1 MNFIKRVL
9 KRENLVTSYI
19 LPVLLILC
27 MFAVV
32 FFIGIHQV
40 SESEER
46 IHEEALLNLNLNV
59 QVVSQQLND
68 FYVSLEAAAPML
80 AEEENLTKK
89 QMLHSMSALREA
101 CGFDYVVR
109 TNTDSLAF
117 NYLGKGNINLAG
129 RRYIQAALE
138 GNRASEYVE
147 AGKYDPSSAYVILA
161 VPILYQDR
169 AVGVLHGSYRV
180 SNFDNLLSKLA
191 DNGRNYSSGTFILAA
206 DGKLIAAHDRNAD
219 YSAFIKLF
227 AQGAGADNEE
237 AAAIAANLK
246 AGQSGYLSLNLNNQ
260 PQYAYYTPINE
271 VEGCQWVMVTTMSQK
286 SMLARTRSLRIGV
299 ILLFVVAVCITA
311 ALIVSVVRR
320 QRLSVLQQENAEK
333 LAQALDGARRA
344 NRAKSDFLSRMSHDM
359 RTPLN
364 GIIGMNYLAQKIDN
378 PPQTRDCLEKI
389 DISSKFLLGLINDVL
404 DMAKAESGKMELHPE
419 PYDIRQF
426 IAYVEAVIKPLCKEK
441 GIKLVFDL
449 QPIGKR
455 KPLLDP
461 LRFNQ
466 VCFNLLSNAVKYTPG
481 GGTVTVRI
489 HDKMILGT
497 RLLTEMEISDT
508 GIGMSEEFQKSMFEP
523 FTQENRDDT
532 SLTRGTGLGL
542 AIVKKVVDLMQ
553 GKVEVKSQPGQGTT
567 FRLQFEFDSV
577 PVEDAAPTVVK
588 KPAGAAAV
596 LAGKHILLCEDHP
609 LNQEIAKA
617 VLKEKAMVVVVAEN
631 GQVGLEKFQAS
642 VPGYYDA
649 ILMDIRMPVL
659 NGYEAARQIRALDR
673 PDAKTVP
680 IIAMTADAFEESV
693 KEAKRA
699 GMNAYIT
706 KPVEPDKLFAVLQE
720 NLS

>member
-9 KRENLVTSYI
+9 KRENLITSYI

-32 FFIGIHQV
+32 IFVGMHQL

-68 FYVSLEAAAPML
+68 FYVSLEATAPML
-80 AEEENLTKK
+80 AVEEDLTKK

-109 TNTDSLAF
+109 TNMKGLAF

-129 RRYIQAALE
+129 RQYIQSALK

-147 AGKYDPSSAYVILA
+147 AGKYDPNSAYVILA

-169 AVGVLHGSYRV
+169 VVGALHGSYRV

-191 DNGRNYSSGTFILAA
+191 DNGRNYSSTFIMAA
-206 DGKLIAAHDRNAD
+206 DSKLIAAHDRNAD
-219 YSAFIKLF
+219 YSAFSTLF
-227 AQGAGADNEE
+227 SQGTKGGNE
-237 AAAIAANLK
+237 AAAALAANLK

-271 VEGCQWVMVTTMSQK
+271 VEGCQWVMVTAMSQK
-286 SMLARTRSLRIGV
+286 SMLARTRSLRIGI
-299 ILLFVVAVCITA
+299 ILLFAVAVCITA
-311 ALIVSVVRR
+311 ALIISVVRR

-333 LAQALDGARRA
+333 LAQALGDARRA
-344 NRAKSDFLSRMSHDM
+344 NMAKSDFLSRMSHDM

-378 PPQTRDCLEKI
+378 PSQTRDYLEKI
-389 DISSKFLLGLINDVL
+389 DVSSKFLLGLINDVL
-404 DMAKAESGKMELHPE
+404 DMAKAESGKMEMHPE

-449 QPIGKR
+449 QPIGNR

-466 VCFNLLSNAVKYTPG
+466 VCFNLLSNAVKYTPY
-481 GGTVTVRI
+481 GGTVTLRI
-489 HDKMILGT
+489 HDKMIVGT

-523 FTQENRDDT
+523 FTQENRDDI
-532 SLTRGTGLGL
+532 SLTRGSGLGL

-553 GKVEVKSQPGQGTT
+553 GTVEVKSQPGQGTT
-567 FRLQFEFDSV
+567 FHLRFEFDSV
-577 PVEDAAPTVVK
+577 LEEDAPVAEEKLTAEAVV
-588 KPAGAAAV
+588 
-596 LAGKHILLCEDHP
+596 LSGKHILLCEDHP

-631 GQVGLEKFQAS
+631 GLVGCQKFQAS
-642 VPGYYDA
+642 APGYYDA

-659 NGYEAARQIRALDR
+659 NGYEAARKIRALDR

-699 GMNAYIT
+699 GMSAYIT
-706 KPVEPDKLFAVLQE
+706 KPVEPGKLFAVLQE
-720 NLS
+720 SLS